1 MTRSCNI
8 DTIKHTVIYLYCD
21 INCGVSTS
29 TISMNEHL
37 SIFFQFTLPVISIIL
52 NVTAVIGLSLHVFV
66 YKPMKKA
73 ENILN
78 EAIK

>member
-1 MTRSCNI
+1 
-8 DTIKHTVIYLYCD
+8 
-21 INCGVSTS
+21 
-29 TISMNEHL
+29 MNEHL
-37 SIFFQFTLPVISIIL
+37 PIFFQFTLPVISIIL